1 MLIIKWGIKS
11 SKTKTHLRI
20 MLKNCIYEGSEGWT
34 SLVNLMVI
42 TTVVPSD
49 SLLLS
54 RIRGLSSDLRRLVV
68 KSIVP
73 SKMYLGRTA
82 LWLPRRPFLT

>member
-1 MLIIKWGIKS
+1 MI
-11 SKTKTHLRI
+11 
-20 MLKNCIYEGSEGWT
+20 LKNCMYEGSEGWT
-34 SLVNLMVI
+34 SFVNLMVM

-54 RIRGLSSDLRRLVV
+54 RIRGLSSGFRRFVV
-68 KSIVP
+68 NSIVP